1 MASSREGSNVA
12 DASATSGTGAVGEGM
27 KWLEELPRSMTTE
40 EEAEARLKEREQ
52 WLSSQQDRLFMRQQE
67 ILNEKQK
74 HMNFLQG
81 ISNKP
86 EKKDD
91 KKGHKQK
98 SQRVDPLL
106 KKVMQKGF
114 AQAVLNETF
123 GQMQALSSE
132 EDGNLA

>member
-1 MASSREGSNVA
+1 MGVIEMQVWEEGGMRDGLW
-12 DASATSGTGAVGEGM
+12 DA
-27 KWLEELPRSMTTE
+27 
-40 EEAEARLKEREQ
+40 Q
-52 WLSSQQDRLFMRQQE
+52 
-67 ILNEKQK
+67 EKQK

-123 GQMQALSSE
+123 GHMQALSKE